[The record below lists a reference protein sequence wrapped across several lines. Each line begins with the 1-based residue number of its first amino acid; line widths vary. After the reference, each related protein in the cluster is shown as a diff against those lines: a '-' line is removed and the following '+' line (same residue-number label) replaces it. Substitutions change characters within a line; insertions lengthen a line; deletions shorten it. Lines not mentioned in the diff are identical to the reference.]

1 MLNIPNALTF
11 LRILAVPL
19 FLSLLADGRYQ
30 PALIVFALAGL
41 TDALDGAVAR
51 LTDTRT
57 ELGSYLDPFADK
69 LLLVSAFITLGIIGS
84 IPAPLMITVI
94 VRDVVIMGGY
104 LFAATVMEKAMA
116 MSPTIWGK
124 VTTFTQLVTVALVLV
139 DMAAWLAV
147 PTETLMAAFII
158 TAVATVGSGVHY
170 VAFGLRQYQAES

>member
-69 LLLVSAFITLGIIGS
+69 LLLVSAFITRKLGWRGQTQRLDDVS
-84 IPAPLMITVI
+84 NRR
-94 VRDVVIMGGY
+94 VRRGPD
-104 LFAATVMEKAMA
+104 
-116 MSPTIWGK
+116 
-124 VTTFTQLVTVALVLV
+124 
-139 DMAAWLAV
+139 
-147 PTETLMAAFII
+147 
-158 TAVATVGSGVHY
+158 
-170 VAFGLRQYQAES
+170 